1 MKYSRGGT
9 GAITAALVA
18 LALFGNDTSA
28 ANAQIAE
35 VGGLSA
41 YLASITPDEL
51 NEIIHVGELNGIL
64 GTRAQ
69 TGDILGYLR
78 WVADSGSFDEKYFD
92 HRGSGEMLKIQ
103 GRVSEATDAGVKG
116 DMIFYTTQDVENAP
130 SEVMRI
136 ASDGNVHITG
146 SLFVGGQQTFH
157 STTISSSVIYSSG
170 SNIFGD
176 AATDTHTFTGHVL
189 TGHITASGDISA
201 SKTITAD
208 RVDVTNTAG
217 IYADKIRRYSD
228 SGTTTKITLN
238 DEVLKLHA
246 GHSSNES
253 LNIQLNEVTITP
265 PITASGNISSSGY
278 IIGTIDGGSF

>member
-1 MKYSRGGT
+1 M
-9 GAITAALVA
+9 LQ
-18 LALFGNDTSA
+18 
-28 ANAQIAE
+28 QI
-35 VGGLSA
+35 L
-41 YLASITPDEL
+41 
-51 NEIIHVGELNGIL
+51 IH
-64 GTRAQ
+64 
-69 TGDILGYLR
+69 
-78 WVADSGSFDEKYFD
+78 
-92 HRGSGEMLKIQ
+92 
-103 GRVSEATDAGVKG
+103 
-116 DMIFYTTQDVENAP
+116 
-130 SEVMRI
+130 
-136 ASDGNVHITG
+136 
-146 SLFVGGQQTFH
+146 
-157 STTISSSVIYSSG
+157 
-170 SNIFGD
+170 
-176 AATDTHTFTGHVL
+176 FTGHVL

-253 LNIQLNEVTITP
+253 VNIQLNEVTITP

>member
-1 MKYSRGGT
+1 
-9 GAITAALVA
+9 
-18 LALFGNDTSA
+18 
-28 ANAQIAE
+28 
-35 VGGLSA
+35 
-41 YLASITPDEL
+41 
-51 NEIIHVGELNGIL
+51 
-64 GTRAQ
+64 
-69 TGDILGYLR
+69 
-78 WVADSGSFDEKYFD
+78 
-92 HRGSGEMLKIQ
+92 MLKIQ

-253 LNIQLNEVTITP
+253 VNIQLNEVTITP